1 VAVVAVS
8 VLLEM
13 VLLVAVAELTEPVA
27 AQAELQFLALKVK
40 MVVLVEAL
48 QAQQIG
54 AAVAVAV

>member
-1 VAVVAVS
+1 VVVVVVS

-13 VLLVAVAELTEPVA
+13 VLLVAVAELMEQVA

-48 QAQQIG
+48 EAQEIG
-54 AAVAVAV
+54 AAVAAVV